1 MAPVDPV
8 EVSNQIEA
16 ELRRQ
21 YWYYLRDS
29 SLIYQANLNMPGRL
43 MIFYFHRNIVG
54 TFFTICSWH
63 FEEAYSE
70 VNTMVRLGAGSQQG
84 ISSNTSPVSIDPFV
98 LTFRLSEGE
107 KQVVFTE

>member
-1 MAPVDPV
+1 MQPVDPV
-8 EVSNQIEA
+8 EVGRQIES

-29 SLIYQANLNMPGRL
+29 TLIYQANLNMPGKL

-63 FEEAYSE
+63 FEQAYSE
-70 VNTMVRLGAGSQQG
+70 VNTMVRLGAGSQSNIQ
-84 ISSNTSPVSIDPFV
+84 SNTEAVSIDPFV
-98 LTFRLSEGE
+98 LTLKLR
-107 KQVVFTE
+107 